1 MMLLNLNQNGM
12 FECHSMLLSNEC
24 IYVRLRD
31 ACICRMNDRSTRFHS
46 LLYMTACT
54 GEIHM
59 HWEDS

>member
-1 MMLLNLNQNGM
+1 MECLNVIQCFCQM
-12 FECHSMLLSNEC
+12 SV
-24 IYVRLRD
+24 YVRLRD
-31 ACICRMNDRSTRFHS
+31 ACICRMNDHSTRFHS